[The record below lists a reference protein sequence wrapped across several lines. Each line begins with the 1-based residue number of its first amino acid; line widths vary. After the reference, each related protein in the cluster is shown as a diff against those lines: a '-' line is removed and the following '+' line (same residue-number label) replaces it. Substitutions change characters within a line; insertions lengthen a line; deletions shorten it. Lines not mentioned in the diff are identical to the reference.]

1 MHIEKDIIGFIGE
14 GYSLKE
20 ILDYYGDE
28 ESFSKTEGWQDIIKN
43 FYEEN

>member
-1 MHIEKDIIGFIGE
+1 MDIEKDIIEFIGE

-28 ESFSKTEGWQDIIKN
+28 ESFSKTEGW
-43 FYEEN
+43 